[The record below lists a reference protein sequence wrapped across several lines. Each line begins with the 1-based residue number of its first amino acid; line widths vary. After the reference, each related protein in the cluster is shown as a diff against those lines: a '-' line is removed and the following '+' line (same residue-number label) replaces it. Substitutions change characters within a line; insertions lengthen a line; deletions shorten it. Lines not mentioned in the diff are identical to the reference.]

1 MKTHQVF
8 HVSLLEPYK
17 ESIIPGRLPAPP
29 PRIEINREEEFEVS
43 KIIDSHINQ
52 RRLEYLVH
60 WQGYDISERTWEP
73 AANLANAPKMIN
85 KFHHQ
90 YPTKPSAKDI

>member
-1 MKTHQVF
+1 MKIYPVF
-8 HVSLLEPYK
+8 HVSLFEPYK
-17 ESIIPGRLPAPP
+17 ESTILGPLPAPSP
-29 PRIEINREEEFEVS
+29 PIEIIGEEEFEVS
-43 KIIDSHINQ
+43 KIIDFRINR

-60 WQGYDISERTWEP
+60 WQGYEISEQTWEP

-85 KFHHQ
+85 KFHRQ